1 MKRHELDDMEVIMVA
16 DPEDVK
22 KHEKFKKEMD
32 EMFGELNKSIIEHE
46 KLVRKLN
53 RKKVIAASVT
63 TFLGGIAVGII
74 VHERYL

>member
-46 KLVRKLN
+46 KLVRKRN
-53 RKKVIAASVT
+53 RKNIIKASLT
-63 TFLGGIAVGII
+63 TLGVGIAIGIY
-74 VHERYL
+74 VDQHYL

>member
-1 MKRHELDDMEVIMVA
+1 MKRHELDDMEVIIVA

-53 RKKVIAASVT
+53 RKNIIKASLT
-63 TFLGGIAVGII
+63 TLGVGIAIGIY
-74 VHERYL
+74 VDQHYL